1 MLLAER
7 DLQAYVYIFKDMK
20 SKQCELQIQIKK
32 HSKNKVQKNNATCSE
47 NLLAKIW
54 KEHGYICTH

>member
-1 MLLAER
+1 MLLVER

-32 HSKNKVQKNNATCSE
+32 RSKNKVQKNNATCSE
-47 NLLAKIW
+47 NLLAKI
-54 KEHGYICTH
+54 

>member
-1 MLLAER
+1 MLLVER

-32 HSKNKVQKNNATCSE
+32 SSKNKVQKNNDTCTE

-54 KEHGYICTH
+54 KEYGYICTH